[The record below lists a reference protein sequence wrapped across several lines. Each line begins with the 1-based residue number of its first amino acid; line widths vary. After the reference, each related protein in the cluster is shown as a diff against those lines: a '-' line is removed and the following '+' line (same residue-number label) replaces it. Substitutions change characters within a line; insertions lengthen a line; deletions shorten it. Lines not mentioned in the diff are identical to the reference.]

1 MDHFDDLPKHHSN
14 RITESKAE
22 AALQNLLSK
31 SEDFVLQASDRKD
44 YGADCQIEVI
54 DRGSA
59 TNVRIH
65 VQLKGTEKTSNADG
79 SISVEISRP
88 TLNYLLMQPYSLLIC
103 YHVPSDMLRFC
114 TADAVLRKYEHS
126 GQSWH
131 QQQTVTVA
139 LSEILTDDR
148 LRSLA
153 ALVRTS
159 TITARNMRLRQTAA
173 LPNDIPEIIRSAVHE
188 IHVPEDKKQA
198 AAVLSSLYGR
208 SMDHVISVAFE
219 KFESILGDD
228 HDAMNFCYMAEINL
242 GMAGSTGNVERIEK
256 GISYLASK
264 LDAGRFY
271 AGSIHYSIGNGLSAL
286 GREEEAAR
294 AYEVALESRMPEDSS
309 SLLAQCYKNLGSS
322 YEKLGDRERAADSY
336 RKALAYDNQLPEA
349 HYALGLFHLKNG
361 DYSESLEHFDQTVFP
376 GHSPEKQSS
385 MSGWRLNALFN
396 LGDGKAAFREIN
408 ALLGD
413 ADSVDWIWPQC
424 ARLISGFGRTTPEN
438 ARLSIPFWRRYLE
451 AHPNCPSGSRE
462 ILLNQLYLRLGGYL
476 QDQIYLVFKKEFE
489 AGIQY
494 VQGESAALLW
504 DRLGHWAQEEK
515 NWEEAERCFRVAY
528 DLAGGHYGYCL
539 GTALLFL
546 DRPEESLPLLLSQA
560 KEIQPDETSWFQV
573 ASAYDKLGRVRE
585 AIDAYQHAIT
595 LNPDYALAWFD
606 MGGTYWN
613 AGEME
618 QASEVWKT
626 AVKMFPDHEL
636 ADRLRRELPFVLL

>member
-1 MDHFDDLPKHHSN
+1 
-14 RITESKAE
+14 
-22 AALQNLLSK
+22 
-31 SEDFVLQASDRKD
+31 
-44 YGADCQIEVI
+44 
-54 DRGSA
+54 
-59 TNVRIH
+59 
-65 VQLKGTEKTSNADG
+65 
-79 SISVEISRP
+79 
-88 TLNYLLMQPYSLLIC
+88 
-103 YHVPSDMLRFC
+103 
-114 TADAVLRKYEHS
+114 
-126 GQSWH
+126 
-131 QQQTVTVA
+131 
-139 LSEILTDDR
+139 
-148 LRSLA
+148 
-153 ALVRTS
+153 
-159 TITARNMRLRQTAA
+159 MRLRQTAA

-424 ARLISGFGRTTPEN
+424 ARLISSFGRTTPEN

-476 QDQIYLVFKKEFE
+476 QDKIYLVFKKEFE